1 MYYALIILSV
11 IMFGGSFALNDAYQ
25 KRRGSSVKIS
35 LWFSLIG
42 SSAGAVVLFFAN
54 GFKFEF
60 TPFTLVMSL
69 IGSAIGFGFT
79 FCGFRALGT
88 INLSLYSLFSMLGG
102 MLLPFLQG
110 IIFYG
115 EGITVAKIVCFVFIV
130 AALMLTVERGEKKSG
145 AIYYVGVFILNGL
158 SGVFSKIFASTTS
171 FEKTSAMGYSLLM
184 ASCTAVIS
192 AIILLIF
199 FRKKDDS
206 IPPETPVG
214 VGICVTHGTINRVAN
229 LMLVIALAHV
239 DASVQYPMVTGGVMI
254 VSTLIC
260 FFGKNKPSKKE
271 ILSVIIAFVGMLALF
286 AIPI

>member
-1 MYYALIILSV
+1 MYYTLIILSV

-25 KRRGSSVKIS
+25 KRRGSTLKIS

-42 SSAGAVVLFFAN
+42 SSSGVVVLFAAN

-60 TPFTLVMSL
+60 TPFTLLMAL

-115 EGITVAKIVCFVFIV
+115 EGITVAKLVCFAFIAV
-130 AALMLTVERGEKKSG
+130 ALLLTVEKGEKRSG
-145 AIYYVGVFILNGL
+145 AIYYIGIFMLNGL
-158 SGVFSKIFASTTS
+158 SGVFAKIFASS
-171 FEKTSAMGYSLLM
+171 ELPKTSATGYSLLM
-184 ASCTAVIS
+184 ASCTVVMS
-192 AIILLIF
+192 ALILLMF

-214 VGICVTHGTINRVAN
+214 IGICVAHGSINRVAN
-229 LMLVIALAHV
+229 LLLVIALAHV

-271 ILSVIIAFVGMLALF
+271 ILSVILAFIGMLALF